1 MQLNDKFGI
10 VIQENSRKQAFN
22 KELFFENL
30 IKNNKKIYL
39 SSFAKKRLEGDNTE
53 LNKIVSQNLEDH
65 VKQLRK
71 NLRNSLRRNNMN
83 GNMVQSVINIL
94 NDFSYKIL
102 SIEYFIT
109 STNSIREYYNN
120 MLNNIIGD
128 PILKEV
134 LKNDIM
140 NINNIKSTKYLL
152 SKIKN
157 LNKDFYDGWCIPFIS
172 SSIDSYSNDIDI
184 TEYPIP
190 KNLMMIEKINKK
202 FLFLDKYKSKFSFL
216 QDKTIFNSFIQNF
229 FKTLFTLPQHVS
241 INVFSQIITIN
252 SSKIKNMISTI
263 DNNIKEIFVAS
274 YINNVLE
281 YYINTSSLEDIIN
294 LYISTQEIII
304 KEIEYMND
312 FIGTRIFKHMNDN
325 NIFLEYLNII
335 LRNLDNNK
343 VDNDI
348 SKLNVLFKIIAK
360 SDDKNLF
367 GRLYHKELVK
377 RLLVNN
383 ITLARVNYEKNIA
396 NIIGRK
402 VFGVKHFSKINKI
415 IEDMVRT
422 FKVNNYISDNI
433 SNIDDWNII
442 NTSYNAWGS
451 NVFDIPTKFS
461 LESGVQ
467 GRLGQVFAAY
477 SAIYNKMYSDRYLNW
492 YLHTG
497 SVDFKYK
504 TNKGTVEL
512 HLLPIQG
519 LVLELF
525 STVDTINLV
534 QLFNLDSL
542 SSYSRNEKEKVL
554 DIFIENNILLL
565 TGYKISINMNME
577 SCKFDL
583 INQFFVSNNLVDK
596 WEEETKVEIANNK
609 VDVIMTKI
617 NHHVKI
623 NQKSRDELYQECSNI
638 NVFNI
643 EDDLFDKALAY
654 MMKMEYIS
662 LDNTTNKYSKML
674 Y

>member
-1 MQLNDKFGI
+1 
-10 VIQENSRKQAFN
+10 
-22 KELFFENL
+22 
-30 IKNNKKIYL
+30 
-39 SSFAKKRLEGDNTE
+39 
-53 LNKIVSQNLEDH
+53 
-65 VKQLRK
+65 
-71 NLRNSLRRNNMN
+71 
-83 GNMVQSVINIL
+83 
-94 NDFSYKIL
+94 
-102 SIEYFIT
+102 
-109 STNSIREYYNN
+109 
-120 MLNNIIGD
+120 
-128 PILKEV
+128 
-134 LKNDIM
+134 
-140 NINNIKSTKYLL
+140 
-152 SKIKN
+152 
-157 LNKDFYDGWCIPFIS
+157 
-172 SSIDSYSNDIDI
+172 
-184 TEYPIP
+184 
-190 KNLMMIEKINKK
+190 
-202 FLFLDKYKSKFSFL
+202 
-216 QDKTIFNSFIQNF
+216 
-229 FKTLFTLPQHVS
+229 
-241 INVFSQIITIN
+241 
-252 SSKIKNMISTI
+252 
-263 DNNIKEIFVAS
+263 
-274 YINNVLE
+274 
-281 YYINTSSLEDIIN
+281 
-294 LYISTQEIII
+294 
-304 KEIEYMND
+304 
-312 FIGTRIFKHMNDN
+312 
-325 NIFLEYLNII
+325 
-335 LRNLDNNK
+335 
-343 VDNDI
+343 
-348 SKLNVLFKIIAK
+348 
-360 SDDKNLF
+360 
-367 GRLYHKELVK
+367 
-377 RLLVNN
+377 
-383 ITLARVNYEKNIA
+383 
-396 NIIGRK
+396 
-402 VFGVKHFSKINKI
+402 
-415 IEDMVRT
+415 MVRT